1 MNNSLKRNT
10 KEELYIFAPNLD
22 FVLSHR
28 RDLLNKLTNAYKI
41 TLFTDTSN
49 FNNIVEANLSS
60 LKIKNLKMRSHKRSL
75 KILTSFTYMKSC
87 LRNSRHQQKSYLYN
101 SRNYFNI
108 IFDFFPQSYIF

>member
-60 LKIKNLKMRSHKRSL
+60 LRIRNLKMRSHKRSL

-87 LRNSRHQQKSYLYN
+87 LKKIRGSSAKKVIFITAEISL
-101 SRNYFNI
+101 FGMI
-108 IFDFFPQSYIF
+108 IP